1 MSSIPSSAMPHAKA
15 HHDEPA
21 QSDTQAKTAKSDKG
35 TSEKGKAD
43 WIDDATEAA
52 KSGLATATDA
62 VKANPKTALAVGAA
76 VIAGIAAAVAGPAL
90 LAKDEPAPKKPAAKK
105 PAAKKG

>member
-21 QSDTQAKTAKSDKG
+21 KPETT
-35 TSEKGKAD
+35 TEKPAAATTD

-52 KSGLATATDA
+52 KAGLATATDA

-90 LAKDEPAPKKPAAKK
+90 LAKDEKPAAKKTAGKK

>member
-1 MSSIPSSAMPHAKA
+1 MPHAKA

-21 QSDTQAKTAKSDKG
+21 EAPKPKTGATAAAG
-35 TSEKGKAD
+35 E

-52 KSGLATATDA
+52 KAGFTTAADA

-76 VIAGIAAAVAGPAL
+76 VIAGIAAVVAGPAL
-90 LAKDEPAPKKPAAKK
+90 LAKDADKEPEKKSGAKGKTAKK
-105 PAAKKG
+105 